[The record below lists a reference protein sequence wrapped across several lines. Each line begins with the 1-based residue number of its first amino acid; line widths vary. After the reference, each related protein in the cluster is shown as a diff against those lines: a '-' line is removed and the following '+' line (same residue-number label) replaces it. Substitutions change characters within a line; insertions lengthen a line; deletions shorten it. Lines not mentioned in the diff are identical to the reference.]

1 MSWSNILDLATVEG
15 DFYVLRNVLRSIENN
30 YPSVAHGT
38 LIQVSN
44 LIILPGQ
51 YKIPLITNSTLLRFQ
66 SKISPGEMIQKWD
79 VATGDD
85 YIKVINIISEKSP
98 YKQILI
104 EELKELRDI
113 RLKNIGI

>member
-1 MSWSNILDLATVEG
+1 MSWSNILDLATLEG

-30 YPSVAHGT
+30 YGT

>member
-15 DFYVLRNVLRSIENN
+15 DFYVLRSIENN
-30 YPSVAHGT
+30 YGT
-38 LIQVSN
+38 LIKISD
-44 LIILPGQ
+44 LTILPGQ